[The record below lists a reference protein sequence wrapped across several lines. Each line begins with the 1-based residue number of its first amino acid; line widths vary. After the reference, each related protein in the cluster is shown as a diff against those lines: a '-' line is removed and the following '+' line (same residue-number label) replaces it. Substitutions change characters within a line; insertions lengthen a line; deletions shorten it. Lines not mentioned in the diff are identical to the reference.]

1 MKRRPLKLKVASPCN
16 ADWDKMSGT
25 DAIRHCS
32 ECDKNVYHL
41 SHMTTEQ
48 VEQLLNRA
56 GAAPCV
62 RFYERADG
70 TVLLGDCP
78 VGQKSKQRR
87 RMFVGAG
94 VGAAMLS
101 AVGLA
106 LAPGGGASAN
116 VPQEQHKE
124 PPCDVVQGGIG
135 PESLPTPPRPKTKP
149 TRDRVRPRAKMGAV
163 AATHRPRPHMG
174 KAVRLKKLP
183 KPAPKKGD

>member
-1 MKRRPLKLKVASPCN
+1 MKRRPLKLKVASPCTE
-16 ADWDKMSGT
+16 DWDKMSGT

-41 SHMTTEQ
+41 SYMTNEQ
-48 VEQLLNRA
+48 VEQLLSRA
-56 GAAPCV
+56 GDAPCV

-78 VGQKSKQRR
+78 VGQTSKQRR

-106 LAPGGGASAN
+106 LAPGGGASATA
-116 VPQEQHKE
+116 PQEQHKE
-124 PPCDVVQGGIG
+124 PPCEVFQGGIG
-135 PESLPTPPRPKTKP
+135 PESLPTPPKPSHTTKPVLRPKI
-149 TRDRVRPRAKMGAV
+149 GAV
-163 AATHRPRPHMG
+163 APHRTRPLMGRPMLHKTH
-174 KAVRLKKLP
+174 
-183 KPAPKKGD
+183 KPQKGD